1 MTVARGFRTATLEE
15 FPVIDV
21 GPCLAGAPDALEET
35 AGEIRRAMESLGFM
49 MFRNTGV
56 SQPVVDA
63 AFAASRRFHALPD
76 TERMKV
82 AVDRNQR
89 GYIPMGGTLNE
100 YTPVGSSAGLRKDAS
115 EVMVVWRERTP
126 HDPKVLAGVPLCG
139 LNRWPAETVVP
150 GYRNAILTFLD
161 AATTLGFR
169 MLPAFA
175 RALDM
180 PADAFDGFFRDPTV
194 VLRLV
199 RYPAVGEIRRDQFG
213 SNPHT
218 DSSFVTYLPQ
228 ADIEGLQIQTPSG
241 EWVDQ
246 PIVPGA
252 FVVNSGN
259 MLKRFSNDRFKATP
273 HRVTTA
279 VDRDR
284 HSIACF
290 FSPDLD
296 DVVAPVAACVGP
308 DNPPRY
314 EPVAFGAWFA
324 TFLAGSYS
332 HLRDRPAA

>member
-1 MTVARGFRTATLEE
+1 MSLARGFRTATVEE

-21 GPCLAGAPDALEET
+21 GPYLAGAPGALEAT
-35 AGEIRRAMESLGFM
+35 AGEIARAMESLGFM

-56 SQPVVDA
+56 PQPVVEA
-63 AFAASRRFHALPD
+63 AFDASRRFHALPD
-76 TERMKV
+76 AERMKV

-89 GYIPMGGTLNE
+89 GYIAMGGTLNE
-100 YTPVGSSAGLRKDAS
+100 YTPVGSSSGLRKDAS
-115 EVMVVWRERTP
+115 EVMVVWRERAP
-126 HDPKVLAGVPLCG
+126 DDPKVRAGAPLCAV
-139 LNRWPAETVVP
+139 NRWPAESVVP
-150 GYRNAILTFLD
+150 GYRAAILAFLD
-161 AATTLGFR
+161 VTMALGYR

-175 RALDM
+175 CALGM
-180 PADAFDGFFRDPTV
+180 PADHFDGFFRDPTLV
-194 VLRLV
+194 MRLV
-199 RYPAVGEIRRDQFG
+199 RYPAVGEIRTDQFG

-218 DSSFVTYLPQ
+218 DSSFLTFLPQ
-228 ADIEGLQIQTPSG
+228 ADVPGLQIQTPAG

-246 PIVPGA
+246 PFVPGA

-279 VDRDR
+279 VERDR

-296 DVVAPVAACVGP
+296 DVVAPVASCVGP
-308 DNPPRY
+308 DNPARY
-314 EPVAFGAWFA
+314 EPVVFGDWFT

-332 HLRDRPAA
+332 HMRDRTAA